1 MVRSNDTS
9 DPVLPSP
16 ESGLALEAGLAL
28 EKREGLPEALRV
40 LLKDYPRDRWSNDP
54 NFNGLTRFWM
64 ERHAM
69 FRVLLDRIVLAS
81 ETIVAPDSAPAADPN
96 QNRDPDLNPA
106 RLEVARYG
114 NMLIGELH
122 GHHRIEDLHYFP
134 VLAKREPAIA
144 RGFEILDRDHHALA
158 ESLNTLAETLNAL
171 LAEAPLSDGAQK
183 IERIMAFR
191 AQLDR
196 HLEDEEDLV
205 VPVILRHGDP

>member
-1 MVRSNDTS
+1 MVSSNDTS
-9 DPVLPSP
+9 DPVFPSP

-28 EKREGLPEALRV
+28 EKRVGLPEALRV

-69 FRVLLDRIVLAS
+69 FRVLLDRIILAS
-81 ETIVAPDSAPAADPN
+81 EAIATPDSAPGAGPN
-96 QNRDPDLNPA
+96 QNRDSI
-106 RLEVARYG
+106 RVEVARYG

-191 AQLDR
+191 AQLER